1 MTDWHRKLSKLQLT
15 LIGAHCCL
23 IFAWSVQNPTMF
35 KMFFVLIGLPGMTII
50 SLADRANIFDILRCY
65 IAGGLG
71 ALVAFPIAFPFS
83 LHIVF
88 ISAFVGWV
96 LAVIFNQ
103 GLRHRRSLPEQ
114 TTDPEAPNMDGEGNE
129 QLSLHSI
136 MRDNN

>member
-15 LIGAHCCL
+15 LIIAQCCW
-23 IFAWSVQNPTMF
+23 IFAWSVQ
-35 KMFFVLIGLPGMTII
+35 
-50 SLADRANIFDILRCY
+50 D
-65 IAGGLG
+65 
-71 ALVAFPIAFPFS
+71 PIAFPFS

-129 QLSLHSI
+129 QQL
-136 MRDNN
+136 